1 MCPSSAVSKAA
12 HTSNSLSV
20 GLWWGAPS
28 FELLGFGGMA
38 YSLTFKRLEVNYA
51 ASHVCGS
58 PSRLHSYRTGIGG
71 RNAGDALRRATDPDN
86 QGADE
91 IAALRNGEG
100 MGMAK
105 AAELNGYP
113 GPIHV
118 LALVA
123 QLGLTESQHREVTAI
138 FERMSAAAK
147 LLGGELI
154 ARERTLNK
162 LFATGEVT
170 PNRLSAET
178 AAIGELQG
186 RLRSVHL
193 AAHLQ
198 IRALLNPEQIVR
210 YKQLR
215 GYGEPTP
222 VQHHH
227 HG

>member
-1 MCPSSAVSKAA
+1 MPHRILLAALTICTLPAPVLAAEMPATPYAGQQTRTIKA
-12 HTSNSLSV
+12 LS
-20 GLWWGAPS
+20 
-28 FELLGFGGMA
+28 
-38 YSLTFKRLEVNYA
+38 
-51 ASHVCGS
+51 
-58 PSRLHSYRTGIGG
+58 
-71 RNAGDALRRATDPDN
+71 D
-86 QGADE
+86 DE

-118 LALVA
+118 LALAA
-123 QLGLTESQHREVTAI
+123 QLGLTESQREVTAI

-154 ARERTLNK
+154 VRERTLDQ

-170 PNRLSAET
+170 SNRLSAET

-198 IRALLNPEQIVR
+198 IRALLSPEQIVR

>member
-1 MCPSSAVSKAA
+1 
-12 HTSNSLSV
+12 
-20 GLWWGAPS
+20 
-28 FELLGFGGMA
+28 
-38 YSLTFKRLEVNYA
+38 
-51 ASHVCGS
+51 
-58 PSRLHSYRTGIGG
+58 
-71 RNAGDALRRATDPDN
+71 
-86 QGADE
+86 
-91 IAALRNGEG
+91 

-118 LALVA
+118 LVLAA

-147 LLGGELI
+147 LRGELI
-154 ARERTLNK
+154 ARERTLDQ

-215 GYGEPTP
+215 DYGEPTP
-222 VQHHH
+222 AQLHH

>member
-1 MCPSSAVSKAA
+1 
-12 HTSNSLSV
+12 
-20 GLWWGAPS
+20 
-28 FELLGFGGMA
+28 
-38 YSLTFKRLEVNYA
+38 
-51 ASHVCGS
+51 
-58 PSRLHSYRTGIGG
+58 
-71 RNAGDALRRATDPDN
+71 
-86 QGADE
+86 
-91 IAALRNGEG
+91 
-100 MGMAK
+100 MAK

-118 LALVA
+118 LALTA
-123 QLGLTESQHREVTAI
+123 QLGLTENQHREVTAI

-147 LLGGELI
+147 LRGDDMI
-154 ARERTLNK
+154 ARERTLDQ

-170 PNRLSAET
+170 PDRVSAET

-215 GYGEPTP
+215 DYGEPTP
-222 VQHHH
+222 AQLHH